1 MIRTAMMRAKVI
13 RYLGVLLVAV
23 LVNGCGIKYG
33 FTGGSIPEGMK
44 TYTVEFFENTAP
56 IVNPTLSQTFTEA
69 LKERIR
75 SQSSLSQVTNEG
87 DAIFEGRI
95 TGYSIAPAAV
105 EAGTDRAA
113 LNRLSITVNVK
124 YTNTINPDDNFEEP
138 FTRFKDFSS
147 AGGTIPAQE
156 EALIRDINLM
166 LTEDIYNRAFANW

>member
-1 MIRTAMMRAKVI
+1 MS
-13 RYLGVLLVAV
+13 RYSLMLMAILLANACGV
-23 LVNGCGIKYG
+23 KYG
-33 FTGGSIPEGMK
+33 FTGGSIPEGTK
-44 TYTVEFFENTAP
+44 TYVVEFFENTAP

-75 SQSSLSQVTNEG
+75 NQSGLSQVDANG

-113 LNRLSITVNVK
+113 LNRLSITVQVK
-124 YTNTINPDDNFEEP
+124 YTNNQKPEDNFDQA

-147 AGGTIPAQE
+147 AGGSIPAQE
-156 EALIRDINLM
+156 EALIRDINEM
-166 LTEDIYNRAFANW
+166 LTEDIFNRAFANW

>member
-1 MIRTAMMRAKVI
+1 MV
-13 RYLGVLLVAV
+13 LVLLSVQ
-23 LVNGCGIKYG
+23 GCGIKYG

-75 SQSSLSQVTNEG
+75 SQSSLSQVTNDG

-105 EAGTDRAA
+105 EAGTNRAA
-113 LNRLSITVNVK
+113 LTRLSITINVK
-124 YTNTINPDDNFEEP
+124 YTNNVKPEDNFEQP

-147 AGGTIPAQE
+147 AGGSIPAQE
-156 EALIRDINLM
+156 QALIQDINKM
-166 LTEDIYNRAFANW
+166 LTEDIYNQAFANW

>member
-1 MIRTAMMRAKVI
+1 MIMMTTAKLVKCVMT
-13 RYLGVLLVAV
+13 LLVIVAID
-23 LVNGCGIKYG
+23 GCGVKYG

-75 SQSSLSQVTNEG
+75 SQSSLSQVTNNG

-113 LNRLSITVNVK
+113 LTRLSITVNVK
-124 YTNTINPDDNFEEP
+124 YTNTIKPEDNFEQA

-147 AGGTIPAQE
+147 AGGSIPAQE
-156 EALIRDINLM
+156 EALIRDINQM